1 MLTLKR
7 FRAIEGAIRAAG
19 FASVIEWSEKIPAPE
34 DADEFASEAIYVIC
48 NSGMKASVARP
59 IYQRCLNALE
69 AAESSKSA
77 FGHPGKTAAIDT
89 IWARRKELFAAF
101 QAAEDKLAFCASL
114 PFVGPITSHHLAKN
128 YGVNTVKADVHL
140 DRLAEAECRSV
151 QDMCQRL
158 AQQTGYRVATI
169 DSILWRACSEGI
181 LDSRSYLASGWR
193 AAFKPP
199 TIIDPAPGAGPNE
212 GVAALRE
219 PPAS

>member
-7 FRAIEGAIRAAG
+7 FRAIEEAIRAAG
-19 FASVIEWSEKIPAPE
+19 FASVIEWSETIPAPE

-59 IYQRCLNALE
+59 IYRRCLNALE
-69 AAESSKSA
+69 AGESSKLA
-77 FGHPGKTAAIDT
+77 FGHPRKTAAIDT
-89 IWARRKELFAAF
+89 IWERRDELFAGF

-140 DRLAEAECRSV
+140 DRLAEAERRSV
-151 QDMCQRL
+151 QDICQRL
-158 AQQTGYRVATI
+158 ARQTGYREATI

-181 LDSRSYLASGWR
+181 LDSRGYLASGWR

-199 TIIDPAPGAGPNE
+199 ALINAAGDAGLDQDLADPTD
-212 GVAALRE
+212 